1 MEKAK
6 ISMVPTGQILTRLV
20 HPSVFALAEIAIPL
34 AEPEVSEAD
43 GVTFFTFTGKAG
55 RILVRND
62 GVRVLI
68 EAWSKGD
75 KILMCAIRDRKLDGT
90 DASSP
95 LTFYPNTDPACNRLP
110 GAGFEACEI
119 SIYSWDPQT
128 LLDGLT
134 TEGALGHF
142 IADPDYYV
150 WKNFHPTVF
159 FPLWEQAFHIG
170 RGPWQTARPM
180 KGVPQFFVKETIKLL
195 KELGYHR
202 VDAVPSWF
210 NVARFFERLK
220 FRFTYGEH
228 ELAYNAL
235 CQGLAE
241 FSAKDGGSHLTVLQE
256 TWLVSLQNLPDSH
269 IPDELKLPS
278 RWPVTHTNTYWVR
291 MHLDL
296 NAYAPS
302 RTVDASNEPDEGRLL
317 KGIRALRAQA
327 CSGQMQIKVST
338 RRQCQSC
345 PDSLGASSPGATSP
359 SATTVVEPGNA
370 VGVGGDDAI
379 DTSEKPH
386 AADGGTTRGAEKNAE
401 S

>member
-1 MEKAK
+1 MEKTK

-20 HPSVFALAEIAIPL
+20 HPSVFALAEIAMPL
-34 AEPEVSEAD
+34 TDPEVKEAD
-43 GVTFFTFTGKAG
+43 GVTFYTHTGKSG

-68 EAWSKGD
+68 EAWNKGE

-90 DASSP
+90 DGSSP
-95 LTFYPNTDPACNRLP
+95 LTFYPNVDPACNRLP
-110 GAGFEACEI
+110 GIGFEACEI

-128 LLDGLT
+128 LLDGLA
-134 TEGALGHF
+134 TEGTLGHF

-150 WKNFHPTVF
+150 WKNFQPATF

-180 KGVPQFFVKETIKLL
+180 KGVPQFFIKETIKLL

-210 NVARFFERLK
+210 NVARFFERNN

-235 CQGLAE
+235 AQGLSE
-241 FSAKDGGSHLTVLQE
+241 FSARDGGSRLTVLQE
-256 TWLVSLQNLPDSH
+256 TWLVSLQNLPESH
-269 IPDELKLPS
+269 IPDELKLPA

-296 NAYAPS
+296 NPYTATIKAP
-302 RTVDASNEPDEGRLL
+302 VDVKPDESRLL
-317 KGIRALRAQA
+317 KGIRALRVQA
-327 CSGQMQIKVST
+327 CSDEVQIKVSS
-338 RRQCQSC
+338 RRHCQSC
-345 PDSLGASSPGATSP
+345 PDSLGASSPGAASP
-359 SATTVVEPGNA
+359 SATTKVEAETPA
-370 VGVGGDDAI
+370 QRA
-379 DTSEKPH
+379 DTEK
-386 AADGGTTRGAEKNAE
+386 TE
-401 S
+401 